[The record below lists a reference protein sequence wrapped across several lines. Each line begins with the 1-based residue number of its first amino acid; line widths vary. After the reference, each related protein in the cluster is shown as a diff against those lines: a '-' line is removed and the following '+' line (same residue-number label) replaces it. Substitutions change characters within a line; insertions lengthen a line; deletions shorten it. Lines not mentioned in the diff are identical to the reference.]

1 MEEEKQ
7 VAMENIDS
15 KTGYTIPTNG
25 GLNIIEQS
33 ILLLAQTFN
42 AASYF
47 RRKSIHNA
55 LIDSKSKVKEILK
68 EHSDSLN
75 NFSNQCFFVWYI
87 RSS

>member
-1 MEEEKQ
+1 MKI
-7 VAMENIDS
+7 MDS
-15 KTGYTIPTNG
+15 HGGRKAGGYGEYRLQNWVY
-25 GLNIIEQS
+25 
-33 ILLLAQTFN
+33 LAQTFN